1 MCHAIVLDT
10 TGTVYA
16 FYEKKTKETKKK
28 SKEKIAKKKRT
39 RRAPPQG
46 MWLIKQNELTRNDSA
61 RQTRYD

>member
-28 SKEKIAKKKRT
+28 SKEKIAKKKERVV
-39 RRAPPQG
+39 RPLRG
-46 MWLIKQNELTRNDSA
+46 CGW
-61 RQTRYD
+61 